1 MNRASKYI
9 ISFLLMGYIIF
20 YYGNE
25 INLIISKVDLIYLPA
40 IILLSIVQYLLSAWR
55 WYFIAYNTNTKIIYS
70 DAVKYYYIAG
80 FLNNIL
86 PTGIMGDIYRT
97 MNIRVNNQT
106 TTNFLKSFQS
116 VIFERLSGQITLV
129 ITFIISLGIFFL
141 INQKYEAFMYVLL
154 LIILSLLIIKL
165 FFISDQKNMYII
177 NFKQVFSGR
186 FFYKHF
192 FLSLIIVLT
201 YITTYIICAYS
212 LNLNIDVI
220 SFFVFA
226 PIILFSM
233 TLPVS
238 IGGWGVRETTA
249 LVISFLLGLSVSSS
263 VTVAI
268 VYGLTNLVC
277 SLPGIYFLMYR
288 RAT

>member
-1 MNRASKYI
+1 
-9 ISFLLMGYIIF
+9 MGYIFI
-20 YYGNE
+20 YYGSE
-25 INLIISKVDLIYLPA
+25 INLIIRKVDIVYLPV

-55 WYFIAYNTNTKIIYS
+55 WYFIAYNTDTRIIYK
-70 DAVKYYYIAG
+70 DAVKYYYISG

-97 MNIRVNNQT
+97 TNIKVNNQT
-106 TTNFLKSFQS
+106 TTNFLKSLQS

-129 ITFIISLGIFFL
+129 VTFVISLGIFF
-141 INQKYEAFMYVLL
+141 ITNEKYEAFGYVLS
-154 LIILSLLIIKL
+154 LIIISLLVIK
-165 FFISDQKNMYII
+165 FFFNSNQENKYII
-177 NFKQVFSGR
+177 NFKQIFSGR
-186 FFYKHF
+186 VFYKHF

-201 YITTYIICAYS
+201 YITTYIICAFS
-212 LNLNIDVI
+212 LNLNIDII

-233 TLPVS
+233 TLPIS
-238 IGGWGVRETTA
+238 IGGWGIRETTA

-277 SLPGIYFLMYR
+277 SLPGVYFLMSR
-288 RAT
+288 